1 MLLTGLVYYWTNLCS
16 ESQRLLREA
25 HRREVTFHISH
36 APKQRVLPDFFLYH
50 ITDNEQKQIKAS
62 VYEQL
67 IPDLYISQ
75 QHGVS
80 LTAHCKV
87 SDATEMTH

>member
-1 MLLTGLVYYWTNLCS
+1 MLLTGLVYYRTDLCS

-50 ITDNEQKQIKAS
+50 ITENDHKQIKAS

-67 IPDLYISQ
+67 IPDFYISQ
-75 QHGVS
+75 QQYIIQWCEFDSTLQSV
-80 LTAHCKV
+80 
-87 SDATEMTH
+87 